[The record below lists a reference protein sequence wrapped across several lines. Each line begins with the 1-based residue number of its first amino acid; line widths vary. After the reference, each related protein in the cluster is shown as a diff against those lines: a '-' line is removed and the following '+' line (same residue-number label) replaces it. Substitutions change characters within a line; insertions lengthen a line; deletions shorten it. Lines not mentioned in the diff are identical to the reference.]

1 MHVQTNVPLT
11 LLKFLMNL
19 GEAYVGEFLYPGK
32 DCSDIL
38 NKELDADDGFYWIT
52 LGVNTKRKVSI
63 CKIVLVS
70 KQLTSIRA
78 TINQRE
84 LLRERT
90 SAVKHQNW
98 DSAPLHKLIKNFP
111 LFARPLA

>member
-70 KQLTSIRA
+70 KQLTSKG
-78 TINQRE
+78 NDE
-84 LLRERT
+84 PERT
-90 SAVKHQNW
+90 AQ
-98 DSAPLHKLIKNFP
+98 I
-111 LFARPLA
+111 